1 MCGTFVRE
9 WEAKGF
15 GRARIQHILRAW
27 VLSSFCFFCGFY
39 SRFVMFGVLVSIIG
53 ETNVPVDTPEM
64 ANRNRQTANSFSK
77 ELWRDILMGQHG
89 QSQAQR
95 SIGAHSHA
103 IDASIMFNVHE

>member
-1 MCGTFVRE
+1 
-9 WEAKGF
+9 
-15 GRARIQHILRAW
+15 
-27 VLSSFCFFCGFY
+27 
-39 SRFVMFGVLVSIIG
+39 MFGVLVSIIG

-89 QSQAQR
+89 QSQAQKR

-103 IDASIMFNVHE
+103 IDDQCAPFHAHRALRTMCTSKSV